1 MVSTDIGNIC
11 STANSYLRFDQPASF
26 FGAMSFGNC
35 GYAFP
40 AAMVN
45 VSLHHEAL
53 HAKYKGSRLPNTDKL
68 HLT

>member
-40 AAMVN
+40 AAMV
-45 VSLHHEAL
+45 SGASE
-53 HAKYKGSRLPNTDKL
+53 KFQT
-68 HLT
+68 

>member
-1 MVSTDIGNIC
+1 LVGSVVVSSVIDDDEKACAVVTS

-40 AAMVN
+40 AAMVKIG
-45 VSLHHEAL
+45 A
-53 HAKYKGSRLPNTDKL
+53 GGKL
-68 HLT
+68 

>member
-11 STANSYLRFDQPASF
+11 STANSYLRFDRPASF

-40 AAMVN
+40 AAMVKIITLILTPIA
-45 VSLHHEAL
+45 VGACYYLIFRL
-53 HAKYKGSRLPNTDKL
+53 SRF
-68 HLT
+68 